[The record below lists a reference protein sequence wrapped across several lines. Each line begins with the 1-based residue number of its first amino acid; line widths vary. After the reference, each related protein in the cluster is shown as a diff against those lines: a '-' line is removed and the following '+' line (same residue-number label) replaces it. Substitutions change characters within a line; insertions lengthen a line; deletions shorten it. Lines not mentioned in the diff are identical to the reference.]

1 MEVILKQDVTNLGYK
16 DDIVKVKDGYA
27 RNYLIPQGFAIYA
40 NETNKKIHAENLKQ
54 KAFKLEKI
62 RKEAETL
69 AKALENVVVKIG
81 AKAGNTGKI
90 YGSVNS
96 IQIAEAL
103 KEQYNYDIDRK
114 KIIIDGDSIKEV
126 GTYKAKIN
134 LHKEIKAEIS
144 FEIFAE

>member
-1 MEVILKQDVTNLGYK
+1 MEVILKQDVANLGYK

-40 NETNKKIHAENLKQ
+40 SDTNKKIHSENLKQ
-54 KAFKLEKI
+54 RSFKLEKI
-62 RKEAETL
+62 NKEAETL

-81 AKAGNTGKI
+81 AKAGKEGKI

-114 KIIIDGDSIKEV
+114 KIVIDGEAIKEV

-144 FEIFAE
+144 FEVFAE

>member
-1 MEVILKQDVTNLGYK
+1 MEVILKQDVANLGYK
-16 DDIVKVKDGYA
+16 DDQVKVKNGYA
-27 RNYLIPQGFAIYA
+27 RNYLIPEGFAVMA
-40 NETNKKIHAENLKQ
+40 TETNKKIHAENLKQ
-54 KAFKLEKI
+54 RAFKLEKI
-62 RKEAETL
+62 KGEAETM

-81 AKAGNTGKI
+81 AKAGTSGKI

-103 KEQYNYDIDRK
+103 KEQYNYEIDRK
-114 KIIIDGDSIKEV
+114 KITIDGESVKEL

-144 FEIFAE
+144 FEVFAE